1 MSPNTPIM
9 NAEVD
14 SYTIL
19 QLSQM
24 ALDQAYE
31 KNRSGGQVDDD
42 MTNLTSTTCTSL
54 SYKTSLSSSSQ
65 LSGWGSAVSRKSYAC
80 LRKLEED
87 SIKADLQK
95 QQYQQ
100 RQQYQQQQ
108 QRFFGQQQCHQLQQQ
123 QAMMKQRQMQHIS
136 FAGDSWGYFVDTPDY

>member
-1 MSPNTPIM
+1 MSPDTPIM

-24 ALDQAYE
+24 ALDKAYE
-31 KNRSGGQVDDD
+31 KNRSDEQVDDD

-80 LRKLEED
+80 LRTLEEE

-95 QQYQQ
+95 QQYEQHQ
-100 RQQYQQQQ
+100 RQQRLLRQQQYHQ
-108 QRFFGQQQCHQLQQQ
+108 QQQQ
-123 QAMMKQRQMQHIS
+123 QAMMNQRQMMHQS
-136 FAGDSWGYFVDTPDY
+136 PFAGDSWGYFVDTPDH